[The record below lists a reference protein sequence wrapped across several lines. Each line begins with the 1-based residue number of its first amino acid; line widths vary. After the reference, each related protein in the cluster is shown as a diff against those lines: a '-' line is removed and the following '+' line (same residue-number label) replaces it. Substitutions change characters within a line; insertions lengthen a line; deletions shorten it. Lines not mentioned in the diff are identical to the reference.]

1 MKADRVR
8 KIYQT
13 KIPKCHKNLQQGKN
27 FCNYPSY
34 ARKGV
39 YDRTCRVS
47 GGALFPNTMTMVI
60 GKRRFIYVQL
70 LAQTSS
76 SEVCSKANGMKA
88 DIDQRRSSHSH
99 SIKKSIEL
107 TA

>member
-1 MKADRVR
+1 
-8 KIYQT
+8 
-13 KIPKCHKNLQQGKN
+13 
-27 FCNYPSY
+27 
-34 ARKGV
+34 
-39 YDRTCRVS
+39 
-47 GGALFPNTMTMVI
+47 MVI

>member
-1 MKADRVR
+1 MHEKEYMIELA
-8 KIYQT
+8 
-13 KIPKCHKNLQQGKN
+13 
-27 FCNYPSY
+27 
-34 ARKGV
+34 
-39 YDRTCRVS
+39 VS

-76 SEVCSKANGMKA
+76 SEVCSKANGMRA